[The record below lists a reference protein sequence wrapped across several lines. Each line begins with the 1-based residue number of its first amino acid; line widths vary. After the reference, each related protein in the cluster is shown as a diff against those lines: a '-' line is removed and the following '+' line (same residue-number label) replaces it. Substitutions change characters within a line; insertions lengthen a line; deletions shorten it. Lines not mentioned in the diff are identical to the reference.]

1 MENNLNIV
9 KSEFKE
15 LPNNIEAEQSV
26 IGSILVTNEIF
37 DEISTIISSINFY
50 DPMHQKIYNAIE
62 SLIYKGMLANPITL
76 KNYFE
81 DEKDDLDVPE
91 YLVKITKFSTSI
103 RQAIEYSKIIYDMFV
118 RRELIKISEQTIDN
132 AKITDLDSSGQNII
146 ENSERLL
153 FDLAEKGSFNS
164 SLIKFDDAMKQTIEM
179 ASAAYKNEGGIV
191 GVPTGLRDLD
201 DKLGGL
207 HQSDLIII
215 AGRPSMGKTSLA
227 TNIAF
232 NAAKHIQDNQK
243 KSSVAFFSLEM
254 SSEQLSTRILS
265 EQARIGSN
273 DIRRGRISDEQFDQF
288 LETSKNIAELPLF
301 IDETPAISIAAMSNR
316 ARRIKRLHGL
326 DMIVVDY
333 IQLMR
338 GTTYNKDGRVQEISQ
353 ITQGL
358 KAIAK
363 ELGVPVVALSQL
375 SRQVEQ
381 RDDHKP
387 QLADLRE
394 SGSIEQDAD
403 VVMFVYREGYYLQRK
418 EPREATVEHAEWQA
432 KMNEVAH
439 LAEIII
445 GKQRHGPIG
454 KVTLEFEKDLQN
466 LKILKLIKFKYKTLM
481 LTSLYEN
488 TILKNPKF
496 IILILFIT
504 LISFGYYSK
513 DFRLDASSE
522 TLLIED
528 DPDLEYLREITNR
541 YGSKEFLV
549 LTYTPNEGMIS
560 NTSINNLLS
569 LKYKI
574 QSLDWVHS
582 VITLLDIPLLNN
594 TDAPLQERLKGFKTL
609 KDEDV
614 DKNRGFKEILESPVF
629 RNFVISESG
638 KTSGIIVNIK
648 QNPILEDIENRSKK
662 EIDEH
667 RDKIKKQNHK
677 NILEIR
683 DVIKSYDDVGK
694 IYLGGIPM
702 IADDMMTFIKSD
714 IIVFGLGVLLFIIA
728 TLWFVFKK

>member
-1 MENNLNIV
+1 MENNLSIV
-9 KSEFKE
+9 KDQFKE
-15 LPNNIEAEQSV
+15 LPNNIEAEQAV
-26 IGSILVTNEIF
+26 IGSILVSNDIF

-50 DPMHQKIYNAIE
+50 DPMHQKIFEAIE

-81 DEKDDLDVPE
+81 DEKDDLNVPE
-91 YLVKITKFSTSI
+91 YLVKITKFSTSV
-103 RQAIEYSKIIYDMFV
+103 RQAVEYSKIIYDMFV
-118 RRELIKISEQTIDN
+118 RRELIKISEQTIDS
-132 AKITDLDSSGQNII
+132 AKLNELDTNGQTII

-164 SLIKFDDAMKQTIEM
+164 SLIKFDEAMKQTIEM
-179 ASAAYKNEGGIV
+179 ASAAYKNEEGIV

-232 NAAKHIQDNQK
+232 NAAQKLQESGK
-243 KSSVAFFSLEM
+243 KSSIAFFSLEM
-254 SSEQLSTRILS
+254 SSEQLSTRIIS
-265 EQARIGSN
+265 EQARISSN
-273 DIRRGRISDEQFDQF
+273 DIRRGRISDEQFDKF
-288 LETSKNIAELPLF
+288 LETSKNIAELPLY

-316 ARRIKRLHGL
+316 ARRIKRLFGL

-439 LAEIII
+439 LAQIII

-454 KVTLEFEKDLQN
+454 NVTLEFEERFT
-466 LKILKLIKFKYKTLM
+466 KFKDTQ
-481 LTSLYEN
+481 
-488 TILKNPKF
+488 
-496 IILILFIT
+496 
-504 LISFGYYSK
+504 
-513 DFRLDASSE
+513 
-522 TLLIED
+522 
-528 DPDLEYLREITNR
+528 
-541 YGSKEFLV
+541 
-549 LTYTPNEGMIS
+549 
-560 NTSINNLLS
+560 IN
-569 LKYKI
+569 
-574 QSLDWVHS
+574 
-582 VITLLDIPLLNN
+582 
-594 TDAPLQERLKGFKTL
+594 
-609 KDEDV
+609 
-614 DKNRGFKEILESPVF
+614 
-629 RNFVISESG
+629 
-638 KTSGIIVNIK
+638 
-648 QNPILEDIENRSKK
+648 
-662 EIDEH
+662 
-667 RDKIKKQNHK
+667 
-677 NILEIR
+677 
-683 DVIKSYDDVGK
+683 
-694 IYLGGIPM
+694 
-702 IADDMMTFIKSD
+702 
-714 IIVFGLGVLLFIIA
+714 
-728 TLWFVFKK
+728 

>member
-1 MENNLNIV
+1 MENNLSIV
-9 KSEFKE
+9 KDKFKE

-37 DEISTIISSINFY
+37 DEISTIISSTNFY
-50 DPMHQKIYNAIE
+50 DPMHQKIYNAME

-91 YLVKITKFSTSI
+91 YLVKITKFSTSV

-118 RRELIKISEQTIDN
+118 RRELIKISEQTIDS
-132 AKITDLDSSGQNII
+132 AKINDLDTSGQNII

-164 SLIKFDDAMKQTIEM
+164 SLVKFDDAMKQTIEM

-232 NAAKHIQDNQK
+232 NAAKHIQDSGK
-243 KSSVAFFSLEM
+243 KSSIAFFSLEM

-363 ELGVPVVALSQL
+363 ELGST
-375 SRQVEQ
+375 SCC
-381 RDDHKP
+381 
-387 QLADLRE
+387 
-394 SGSIEQDAD
+394 
-403 VVMFVYREGYYLQRK
+403 
-418 EPREATVEHAEWQA
+418 
-432 KMNEVAH
+432 
-439 LAEIII
+439 II
-445 GKQRHGPIG
+445 
-454 KVTLEFEKDLQN
+454 
-466 LKILKLIKFKYKTLM
+466 
-481 LTSLYEN
+481 S
-488 TILKNPKF
+488 
-496 IILILFIT
+496 
-504 LISFGYYSK
+504 
-513 DFRLDASSE
+513 A
-522 TLLIED
+522 
-528 DPDLEYLREITNR
+528 
-541 YGSKEFLV
+541 
-549 LTYTPNEGMIS
+549 
-560 NTSINNLLS
+560 
-569 LKYKI
+569 
-574 QSLDWVHS
+574 
-582 VITLLDIPLLNN
+582 
-594 TDAPLQERLKGFKTL
+594 FKT
-609 KDEDV
+609 
-614 DKNRGFKEILESPVF
+614 S
-629 RNFVISESG
+629 
-638 KTSGIIVNIK
+638 
-648 QNPILEDIENRSKK
+648 
-662 EIDEH
+662 
-667 RDKIKKQNHK
+667 
-677 NILEIR
+677 
-683 DVIKSYDDVGK
+683 
-694 IYLGGIPM
+694 
-702 IADDMMTFIKSD
+702 
-714 IIVFGLGVLLFIIA
+714 
-728 TLWFVFKK
+728 

>member
-1 MENNLNIV
+1 MENNLSIIKEN
-9 KSEFKE
+9 FKE
-15 LPNNIEAEQSV
+15 LPNNIEAEQSI
-26 IGSILVTNEIF
+26 IGSILVNNEIF
-37 DEISTIISSINFY
+37 DEINTVISNINFY
-50 DPMHQKIYNAIE
+50 DPMHQKIFNSIE
-62 SLIYKGMLANPITL
+62 NLIYKGMLANPITL

-81 DEKDDLDVPE
+81 NEKDDINVPE
-91 YLVKITKFSTSI
+91 YLVKITKFSTSA

-118 RRELIKISEQTIDN
+118 RRELIKISEQMIDN
-132 AKITDLDSSGQNII
+132 AKENNLDTSGQNII
-146 ENSERLL
+146 ENSEKLL
-153 FDLAEKGSFNS
+153 YDLAEKGTFNS

-232 NAAKHIQDNQK
+232 NAAQNIQNNGT
-243 KSSVAFFSLEM
+243 KSSIAFFSLEM
-254 SSEQLSTRILS
+254 SSEQLSTRIIS

-273 DIRRGRISDEQFDQF
+273 DIRRGRISDEQFDRF
-288 LETSKNIAELPLF
+288 LETSKNISELPLF

-326 DMIVVDY
+326 DLIVVDY

-338 GTTYNKDGRVQEISQ
+338 GSLNNKDGRVQEISQ

-363 ELGVPVVALSQL
+363 ELGVPVLALSQL

-454 KVTLEFEKDLQN
+454 KVTLEFEERFT
-466 LKILKLIKFKYKTLM
+466 KFKDTQ
-481 LTSLYEN
+481 
-488 TILKNPKF
+488 
-496 IILILFIT
+496 
-504 LISFGYYSK
+504 
-513 DFRLDASSE
+513 
-522 TLLIED
+522 
-528 DPDLEYLREITNR
+528 
-541 YGSKEFLV
+541 
-549 LTYTPNEGMIS
+549 
-560 NTSINNLLS
+560 NN
-569 LKYKI
+569 
-574 QSLDWVHS
+574 
-582 VITLLDIPLLNN
+582 
-594 TDAPLQERLKGFKTL
+594 
-609 KDEDV
+609 
-614 DKNRGFKEILESPVF
+614 
-629 RNFVISESG
+629 
-638 KTSGIIVNIK
+638 
-648 QNPILEDIENRSKK
+648 
-662 EIDEH
+662 
-667 RDKIKKQNHK
+667 
-677 NILEIR
+677 
-683 DVIKSYDDVGK
+683 
-694 IYLGGIPM
+694 
-702 IADDMMTFIKSD
+702 
-714 IIVFGLGVLLFIIA
+714 
-728 TLWFVFKK
+728 